1 MELSFKPDLDAARER
16 WRAFWNQDIL
26 GRPCCAVTA
35 PKDGAERVPG
45 PPGQYLPDADFA
57 DILDRAEAAMAVRYY
72 GGEAMPIFDPSFGPD
87 MAAAFL
93 GAELD
98 WSGDSATTTWSKP
111 FVDDWE
117 AALPLELGKD
127 TDAWDRFVELC
138 RLAGERGR
146 GKFVVG
152 MLDFHS
158 NFDWLAAIRDPVKLC
173 MDILDTPELVQRALA
188 DARRLYP
195 VVYNTLYEAAG
206 MAATGT
212 GGWLPY
218 WCEGRYATVQCD
230 FCCLLSPAQ
239 FAEFGLPALEEE
251 CGLVDHCVYHYDGA
265 TALQHFDLIT
275 GIEALDGIQWT
286 PTAGGPPMT
295 EWVELLQ
302 RFQAAGK
309 NVFVRCSI
317 EELKEVFHPA
327 LEPDLVF
334 YSTGAASEAE
344 AEDLLAWLERNT

>member
-1 MELSFKPDLDAARER
+1 VGQP
-16 WRAFWNQDIL
+16 
-26 GRPCCAVTA
+26 
-35 PKDGAERVPG
+35 PG
-45 PPGQYLPDADFA
+45 PPHQYLPDADFA
-57 DILDRAEAAMAVRYY
+57 DILDRAEAAMAARFY
-72 GGEAMPIFDPSFGPD
+72 GGEAMPMFQPSFGPD
-87 MAAAFL
+87 MAAAFV
-93 GAELD
+93 GAVLD
-98 WSGDSATTTWSKP
+98 WSESSPGTTWSKP

-117 AALPLELGKD
+117 AALPLELGKANN
-127 TDAWDRFVELC
+127 AWDRFVELY

-158 NFDWLAAIRDPVKLC
+158 NFDWLAAVRDPVKLC
-173 MDILDTPELVQRALA
+173 MDLLDTPDLVQRAMA

-218 WCEGRYATVQCD
+218 WCEGRYVTTQCD

-239 FAEFGLPALEEE
+239 FVEFGLPALEEE
-251 CGLVDHCVYHYDGA
+251 CAFVDRSVYHYDGA
-265 TALQHFDLIT
+265 TALQHFDAIT
-275 GIEALDGIQWT
+275 GIASLDGIQWT

-295 EWVELLQ
+295 DWVGLLQ
-302 RFQAAGK
+302 RFQDAGK
-309 NVFVRCSI
+309 NVFVGCTI

-327 LEPDLVF
+327 LKPNLVY
-334 YSTGAASEAE
+334 YSTSAPSERE
-344 AEDLLAWLERNT
+344 AEDVLDWLERNT